1 MRDTALPHLPP
12 HLGTSPCKPVAMWVP
27 PSCNTRCWKPLRCGL
42 IRRSL
47 NSRSLFSFYRV
58 PKPSF
63 LLASNLPNIPTL
75 CLYITPSLVSCF
87 PKWTSRQSHSFICSY
102 FLLLWNKSTSLFK
115 YRNNSPCPL
124 ISGQKQP
131 GVSPDHC
138 PQLMIF
144 LGERLG
150 EEGIGIP

>member
-27 PSCNTRCWKPLRCGL
+27 PSCNTHCWKSLRCGL

-75 CLYITPSLVSCF
+75 FVYILLPRLHLVSQNG
-87 PKWTSRQSHSFICSY
+87 PAVRAIASSAHISYCSGTKVCP
-102 FLLLWNKSTSLFK
+102 FLSTETTPPVLLFQGRSSQEF
-115 YRNNSPCPL
+115 PL
-124 ISGQKQP
+124 IIA
-131 GVSPDHC
+131 VSS
-138 PQLMIF
+138 
-144 LGERLG
+144 
-150 EEGIGIP
+150 